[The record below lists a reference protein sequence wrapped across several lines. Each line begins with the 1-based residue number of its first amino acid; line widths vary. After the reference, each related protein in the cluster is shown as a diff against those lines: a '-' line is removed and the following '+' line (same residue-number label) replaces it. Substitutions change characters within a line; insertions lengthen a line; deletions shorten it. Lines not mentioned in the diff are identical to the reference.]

1 MNYLVYKELS
11 CLPWRWEATRLTLLL
26 WERHPKEQREELGES
41 QHCWP
46 SFCLSGQIL
55 KWLVHSWALVLKLGA
70 ALAHREPPHTS
81 TSSQGAPHTHSLG
94 SGNGR
99 GRDYVRSLTMSSFR
113 WVTTSSLF
121 TTLCPICTFPS
132 AECAGGS
139 LHWQLVSTAGFLRT
153 GWLIP
158 HSARSE
164 HMSRKSWRQPS
175 GGYCWSGSVIMQRC
189 WGLHH
194 TCTIWDTNHHL
205 PDVKKRLCLAR
216 SLVVCLWHL
225 FSYMFDLP
233 KENVHS

>member
-1 MNYLVYKELS
+1 MALGSDSFDTFAVGKPSERAERRIGS
-11 CLPWRWEATRLTLLL
+11 ITTLLL
-26 WERHPKEQREELGES
+26 ALILPIWSNSQVACPQLGSCS
-41 QHCWP
+41 Q
-46 SFCLSGQIL
+46 
-55 KWLVHSWALVLKLGA
+55 LGA
-70 ALAHREPPHTS
+70 ALAHRE
-81 TSSQGAPHTHSLG
+81 GAPHTHSLG

-132 AECAGGS
+132 PECAGGS
-139 LHWQLVSTAGFLRT
+139 LYWQLVSTAGFLRT

-164 HMSRKSWRQPS
+164 HMSRKSCRRQHS

-205 PDVKKRLCLAR
+205 PDVKKG
-216 SLVVCLWHL
+216 SVW
-225 FSYMFDLP
+225 P
-233 KENVHS
+233 GP